1 MSDAFVCQRL
11 TAFGTVQGCDPA
23 DMKKASPDE
32 YFFVPLDRGIT
43 PAESSVDQLACI
55 IATRPHRSSQL
66 FSSCFQFH
74 ELYYSQTLHLR
85 VSTHKWLKFLTLMQA
100 PADIHKVVTTN
111 CRFKSHRFDNL
122 LATLQQ
128 TP

>member
-11 TAFGTVQGCDPA
+11 TAFGTAQGCDPA
-23 DMKKASPDE
+23 NLKKARPDE
-32 YFFVPLDRGIT
+32 YFFDLLDRGFT
-43 PAESSVDQLACI
+43 PSEWEVNQLAGR
-55 IATRPHRSSQL
+55 IATRLHRSSKFL
-66 FSSCFQFH
+66 SFRFQFH

-85 VSTHKWLKFLTLMQA
+85 VFTHKWLKFLTLIRA
-100 PADIHKVVTTN
+100 TADIHKVVATN
-111 CRFKSHRFDNL
+111 CRLKSRRFDNL